1 MLMKTAVMK
10 FVAALGVAGALALT
24 VTTASFAQN
33 HGSSCIPQYDSTGA
47 QKAPYC

>member
-1 MLMKTAVMK
+1 MLMKTSVMK

-24 VTTASFAQN
+24 ATTASFAQN
-33 HGSSCIPQYDSTGA
+33 RGSNCIPQYDSSGA